1 MQQHKQYT
9 PAFKLEIAKLMV
21 EQDYTL
27 VQACEVA
34 GAGVT
39 AVKRWRQQYLAEQAG
54 KPLPKR
60 RALTPEMQEIQQLKQ
75 RIKQLEMEKDIL
87 KKASGIEARE
97 MR

>member
-1 MQQHKQYT
+1 MPQRKHYP

-27 VQACEVA
+27 QQACEVA
-34 GAGVT
+34 GAGPT

-54 KPLPKR
+54 TPLPHM
-60 RALTPEMQEIQQLKQ
+60 RALTPEQQEIQKLKQ
-75 RIKQLEMEKDIL
+75 RIKQLETEKDIL
-87 KKASGIEARE
+87 KKASAFFARE